1 MTADFSRFTAEEFS
15 AAFGYVVNE
24 LVKPLMLTPVE
35 KPVAILLGG
44 QSGAGKTYLH
54 TIFRE
59 RLAKNVI
66 VINGDEYRRM
76 HPHYNE
82 LQETYG
88 KDAVSH
94 TAAWAGAMVEHLINA
109 LSKSS
114 YNLII
119 EGTLRTVE
127 VPAKTA
133 VLLRSRGYSV
143 WLAMIAVKPEIS
155 LLSCQIRYEQ
165 MRLAGTTPRA
175 TDPAYHDRIVHDIV
189 ENLATLEES
198 GTFDEIYIYDRME
211 RCLYPPHM
219 TQVEQSESI
228 SNTGMKISA
237 SEVLREKL
245 FGKWSDQELAHLS
258 FLEHQLSTLC
268 ER

>member
-114 YNLII
+114 YNLIFFNKI
-119 EGTLRTVE
+119 QIQLFFNF
-127 VPAKTA
+127 
-133 VLLRSRGYSV
+133 
-143 WLAMIAVKPEIS
+143 
-155 LLSCQIRYEQ
+155 SCNIFWFI
-165 MRLAGTTPRA
+165 LKF
-175 TDPAYHDRIVHDIV
+175 ICK
-189 ENLATLEES
+189 LE
-198 GTFDEIYIYDRME
+198 TR
-211 RCLYPPHM
+211 
-219 TQVEQSESI
+219 Q
-228 SNTGMKISA
+228 
-237 SEVLREKL
+237 
-245 FGKWSDQELAHLS
+245 
-258 FLEHQLSTLC
+258 
-268 ER
+268 